1 MSIGNS
7 DLYSGEFN
15 YSLEGRSIW
24 WSLAVSLKDDPLFD
38 EVGFDIPVQ
47 LLNYELNE
55 TNYSIKKIALS
66 ILSNKN
72 FEKVSLWR
80 YFCFTYLFFLEGIKK
95 KPFLFS
101 IFCIFFFF
109 LFSSNSYQVEWW
121 SSSSILLLSYILA
134 NMSAENLIMN
144 YELEPATQE
153 KWFNLVYVVQLQGTF
168 LELKR
173 LQITKIELFSIEWQ
187 KKKVIPLFMDI
198 DSWFNR
204 IFSLKGVFAKNVR
217 GYRLSAI
224 KKRFWSLLILLL
236 SVASIRRK
244 LSKTSHTE

>member
-66 ILSNKN
+66 IQQSNKN

-153 KWFNLVYVVQLQGTF
+153 KWFNLIYVVQLQGTF

-198 DSWFNR
+198 DSWFNS
-204 IFSLKGVFAKNVR
+204 IFSLNICLASDCKDKSV
-217 GYRLSAI
+217 I
-224 KKRFWSLLILLL
+224 KLEFVASNLLL
-236 SVASIRRK
+236 C
-244 LSKTSHTE
+244 

>member
-1 MSIGNS
+1 MFHLSFFSGRYQKKAFPFFHI
-7 DLYSGEFN
+7 LY
-15 YSLEGRSIW
+15 
-24 WSLAVSLKDDPLFD
+24 
-38 EVGFDIPVQ
+38 
-47 LLNYELNE
+47 
-55 TNYSIKKIALS
+55 
-66 ILSNKN
+66 
-72 FEKVSLWR
+72 
-80 YFCFTYLFFLEGIKK
+80 
-95 KPFLFS
+95 
-101 IFCIFFFF
+101 F

-198 DSWFNR
+198 DSWFNS
-204 IFSLKGVFAKNVR
+204 ILSLKGVFAKNVR

-236 SVASIRRK
+236 AVASIRRK